1 MEKAERQ
8 SLLMVDGV
16 KVVVVVVKTVV
27 EVVVV
32 MKKSWAAVDLP
43 VRPEKIVPVK

>member
-1 MEKAERQ
+1 VEKAERQ

-16 KVVVVVVKTVV
+16 KVMVVVETAV
-27 EVVVV
+27 EVVV